1 MLKTKQKRRR
11 RRRGPHKSPNERECH
26 VSQKR
31 RLALIYILK
40 RLKLGKT
47 VVIYSGGIS
56 ASRAGYGANTTY
68 KQ

>member
-1 MLKTKQKRRR
+1 M
-11 RRRGPHKSPNERECH
+11 NVNAIY

-56 ASRAGYGANTTY
+56 ASRAGHGANTTY